1 MGIMGYLCLINGY
14 VMWNVSAGHCP
25 AQIGP
30 APEVSMA
37 RGSLSLFCSGLG
49 TVSEIRYKPALMQYQ
64 SEEKECT

>member
-1 MGIMGYLCLINGY
+1 
-14 VMWNVSAGHCP
+14 MWNVSAGHCP

-37 RGSLSLFCSGLG
+37 SGSLSLFCSGLG
-49 TVSEIRYKPALMQYQ
+49 TDSEIRYKPALMQYQ